1 MPYLSLDNGLK
12 IYYEIYGDEKSYPI
26 ILIHPLG
33 GNIKIWEEEISL
45 ILRSGNYRIIAYE
58 IRGHYRSN
66 MGKNDSF
73 TMDELAND
81 LDKLLKE
88 IKIKSCTLIG
98 HSIGGKIAAVYAK
111 HNSSK
116 IDAIIFISG
125 SSIPIPEDALEDSIA
140 IKIATTKGMD
150 ALAEYERKQKY
161 GQEKAF
167 QDEKEWNYFKEIFT
181 KTSVKGFI
189 AARNA
194 LRTMPNDI
202 NNVLRNANCKL
213 YGIVGSKDN
222 VFMNLKNK
230 MKKEIPN
237 FNLKIIEGEGHWLIL
252 HNPIALDKVLEE
264 FLNEINIHTQTQT
277 QGGQAALK
285 YKR

>member
-1 MPYLSLDNGLK
+1 VPYYSVDDDLK
-12 IYYEIYGDEKSYPI
+12 IYYETYGNVKSYPI
-26 ILIHPLG
+26 VLIHPLG
-33 GNIKIWEEEISL
+33 GNIKIWEEEIHL
-45 ILRSGNYRIIAYE
+45 ILRSGKYRIIAYE

-66 MGKNDSF
+66 MGKSDSF
-73 TMDELAND
+73 TIDDLAND
-81 LDKLLKE
+81 LDKLLNE
-88 IKIKSCTLIG
+88 LKIKTCTLIG
-98 HSIGGKIAAVYAK
+98 HSIGGKIAAAYAK
-111 HNSSK
+111 HNSNK

-140 IKIATTKGMD
+140 IEIATTKGMD
-150 ALAEYERKQKY
+150 AVAEYEREQTY
-161 GQEKAF
+161 GKEKAF
-167 QDEKEWNYFKEIFT
+167 QDEKEWNNFKEICT

-213 YGIVGSKDN
+213 YGIVGSKDD

-230 MKKEIPN
+230 MKQEIPK

-252 HNPIALDKVLEE
+252 HNPVALDKVLEE
-264 FLNEINIHTQTQT
+264 FLNEINIDNNSKHF
-277 QGGQAALK
+277 
-285 YKR
+285 

>member
-1 MPYLSLDNGLK
+1 MPYISLNHDLK
-12 IYYEIYGDEKSYPI
+12 MYYEIYGDEKSYPI
-26 ILIHPLG
+26 VLIHPLG
-33 GNIKIWEEEISL
+33 GNIKIWEEEIHL

-66 MGKNDSF
+66 MGKSDSF
-73 TMDELAND
+73 TMDDLAKD
-81 LDKLLKE
+81 LDKLLNE
-88 IKIKSCTLIG
+88 LKIKKCTLIG
-98 HSIGGKIAAVYAK
+98 HSIGGKIAAVYTK
-111 HNSSK
+111 HNSNK

-140 IKIATTKGMD
+140 IEIATTKGMD
-150 ALAEYERKQKY
+150 AVAEYERQQKAEK
-161 GQEKAF
+161 EKAF
-167 QDEKEWNYFKEIFT
+167 EDEKEWDNFKKIFT
-181 KTSVKGFI
+181 KTSVEGFI

-202 NNVLRNANCKL
+202 NTVLRNSDCKL
-213 YGIVGSKDN
+213 YGIVGSKDD

-230 MKKEIPN
+230 MKQEIPK

-264 FLNEINIHTQTQT
+264 FLNEINIHTHS
-277 QGGQAALK
+277 K
-285 YKR
+285 HI

>member
-1 MPYLSLDNGLK
+1 VPYISLDNDLK
-12 IYYEIYGDEKSYPI
+12 IYYETYGDEKSYPI
-26 ILIHPLG
+26 VLIHPLG

-66 MGKNDSF
+66 MGKSDSF
-73 TMDELAND
+73 TMDDLAND
-81 LDKLLKE
+81 LDKLLNE
-88 IKIKSCTLIG
+88 LKIRKCTLIG

-111 HNSSK
+111 HNSDK

-140 IKIATTKGMD
+140 IEIATTKGMEAVAD
-150 ALAEYERKQKY
+150 YERQQKY
-161 GQEKAF
+161 EKEKAF
-167 QDEKEWNYFKEIFT
+167 KDEKEWNYFKEIFT
-181 KTSVKGFI
+181 KTSIKGFI

-202 NNVLRNANCKL
+202 NNVLKNANCNL
-213 YGIVGSKDN
+213 YGIVGSQDD

-230 MKKEIPN
+230 MKQEIPK
-237 FNLKIIEGEGHWLIL
+237 FKLKIIEGEGHWLIL
-252 HNPIALDKVLEE
+252 HNPVALDKALEE
-264 FLNEINIHTQTQT
+264 FLNEINIDTQQ
-277 QGGQAALK
+277 QASLK
-285 YKR
+285 NI

>member
-1 MPYLSLDNGLK
+1 MPYYSADDDLK
-12 IYYEIYGDEKSYPI
+12 IYYETYGNVKSYPI
-26 ILIHPLG
+26 VLIHPLG
-33 GNIKIWEEEISL
+33 GNIKIWEEEIHL
-45 ILRSGNYRIIAYE
+45 ILRSGKYRIIAYE

-66 MGKNDSF
+66 MGKSDSF
-73 TMDELAND
+73 TIDDLAND
-81 LDKLLKE
+81 LDKLLNE
-88 IKIKSCTLIG
+88 LKIKTCTLIG
-98 HSIGGKIAAVYAK
+98 HSIGGKIAAAYAK
-111 HNSSK
+111 HNSNK

-140 IKIATTKGMD
+140 IEIATTKGMD
-150 ALAEYERKQKY
+150 AVAEYEREQKY
-161 GQEKAF
+161 GKEKAF

-213 YGIVGSKDN
+213 YGIVGSKDD

-230 MKKEIPN
+230 MKQEIPK

-252 HNPIALDKVLEE
+252 HNPVALDKVLEE
-264 FLNEINIHTQTQT
+264 FLNEINIDNNSKHF
-277 QGGQAALK
+277 
-285 YKR
+285 

>member
-1 MPYLSLDNGLK
+1 MPYISLDNDLK
-12 IYYEIYGDEKSYPI
+12 IYYETYGVEKSYPI
-26 ILIHPLG
+26 VLIHPLG

-66 MGKNDSF
+66 MGKSDSF
-73 TMDELAND
+73 TMDDLAND
-81 LDKLLKE
+81 LDKLLNE
-88 IKIKSCTLIG
+88 LKIRKCTLIG

-111 HNSSK
+111 HNSDK

-140 IKIATTKGMD
+140 IEIATTKGMEAVAD
-150 ALAEYERKQKY
+150 YERQQKY
-161 GQEKAF
+161 EKEKAF
-167 QDEKEWNYFKEIFT
+167 KDEKEWNYFKEIFT
-181 KTSVKGFI
+181 KTSIKGFI

-202 NNVLRNANCKL
+202 NNVLKNANCNL
-213 YGIVGSKDN
+213 YGIVGSQDD

-230 MKKEIPN
+230 MKQEILK
-237 FNLKIIEGEGHWLIL
+237 FKLKIIQGEGHWLIL
-252 HNPIALDKVLEE
+252 HNPVALDKALEE
-264 FLNEINIHTQTQT
+264 FLNEINIDTQQ
-277 QGGQAALK
+277 QASLK
-285 YKR
+285 NI

>member
-1 MPYLSLDNGLK
+1 MPYISLDNDLK
-12 IYYEIYGDEKSYPI
+12 IYYETYGDEKSYPI
-26 ILIHPLG
+26 VLIHPLG

-66 MGKNDSF
+66 MGKSDSF
-73 TMDELAND
+73 TMDDLAND
-81 LDKLLKE
+81 LDKLLNKL
-88 IKIKSCTLIG
+88 KIRKCTLVG

-111 HNSSK
+111 HNSDK

-140 IKIATTKGMD
+140 IEIATTKGMEAVAD
-150 ALAEYERKQKY
+150 YERQQKY
-161 GQEKAF
+161 EKEKAF
-167 QDEKEWNYFKEIFT
+167 KDEKEWNYFKEIFT
-181 KTSVKGFI
+181 KTSIKGFI

-202 NNVLRNANCKL
+202 NNVLKNANCNL
-213 YGIVGSKDN
+213 YGIVGSQDD

-230 MKKEIPN
+230 MKQEIPK
-237 FNLKIIEGEGHWLIL
+237 FKLKIIQGEGHWLIL
-252 HNPIALDKVLEE
+252 HNPVALDKALEK
-264 FLNEINIHTQTQT
+264 FLNEINIDTQQ
-277 QGGQAALK
+277 QASLK
-285 YKR
+285 NI

>member
-1 MPYLSLDNGLK
+1 MPYISLDNDLK
-12 IYYEIYGDEKSYPI
+12 IYYETYGVEKSYPI
-26 ILIHPLG
+26 VLIHPLG

-66 MGKNDSF
+66 MGKSDSF
-73 TMDELAND
+73 TMDDLAND
-81 LDKLLKE
+81 LDKLLNE
-88 IKIKSCTLIG
+88 LKIRKCTLIG

-111 HNSSK
+111 HNSDK

-140 IKIATTKGMD
+140 IEIATTKGMEAVAD
-150 ALAEYERKQKY
+150 YERQQKY
-161 GQEKAF
+161 EKEKAF
-167 QDEKEWNYFKEIFT
+167 KDEKEWNYFKEIFT
-181 KTSVKGFI
+181 KTSIKGFI

-202 NNVLRNANCKL
+202 NNVLKNANCNL
-213 YGIVGSKDN
+213 YGIVGSQDD

-230 MKKEIPN
+230 MKQEIPK
-237 FNLKIIEGEGHWLIL
+237 FKLKIIQGEGHWLIL
-252 HNPIALDKVLEE
+252 HNPVALDKALEE
-264 FLNEINIHTQTQT
+264 FLNEINIDTQQ
-277 QGGQAALK
+277 QASLK
-285 YKR
+285 NI

>member
-1 MPYLSLDNGLK
+1 VPYYSADDDLK
-12 IYYEIYGDEKSYPI
+12 IYYETYGNVKSYPI
-26 ILIHPLG
+26 VLIHPLG
-33 GNIKIWEEEISL
+33 GNIKIWQEEIHL

-66 MGKNDSF
+66 MGKSDSF
-73 TMDELAND
+73 TIDDLAND
-81 LDKLLKE
+81 LDKLLNE
-88 IKIKSCTLIG
+88 LKIKTCTLIG
-98 HSIGGKIAAVYAK
+98 HSIGGKIAAAYAK
-111 HNSSK
+111 HNSNK

-140 IKIATTKGMD
+140 IEIATTKGMD
-150 ALAEYERKQKY
+150 AVAEYEREQKY
-161 GQEKAF
+161 GKEKAF

-213 YGIVGSKDN
+213 YGIVGSKDD

-230 MKKEIPN
+230 MKQEIPK

-252 HNPIALDKVLEE
+252 HNPVALDKVLEE
-264 FLNEINIHTQTQT
+264 FLNEINIDNNSKHF
-277 QGGQAALK
+277 
-285 YKR
+285 

>member
-1 MPYLSLDNGLK
+1 MPYYSADDDLK
-12 IYYEIYGDEKSYPI
+12 IYYETYGNVKSYPI
-26 ILIHPLG
+26 VLIHPLG
-33 GNIKIWEEEISL
+33 GNIKIWQEEIHL

-66 MGKNDSF
+66 MGKSDSF
-73 TMDELAND
+73 TMDDLAND
-81 LDKLLKE
+81 LDKLLNE
-88 IKIKSCTLIG
+88 LKIKTCTLIG

-140 IKIATTKGMD
+140 IEIATTKGMD
-150 ALAEYERKQKY
+150 AVAEYEREQKY
-161 GQEKAF
+161 GKEKAF

-213 YGIVGSKDN
+213 YGIVGSKDD
-222 VFMNLKNK
+222 VFMNLKNE
-230 MKKEIPN
+230 MKQEIPK

-252 HNPIALDKVLEE
+252 HNPVALDKVLEE
-264 FLNEINIHTQTQT
+264 FLNEINIDTNS
-277 QGGQAALK
+277 K
-285 YKR
+285 PF

>member
-1 MPYLSLDNGLK
+1 MPYYSADDDLK
-12 IYYEIYGDEKSYPI
+12 IYYETYGNVESYPI
-26 ILIHPLG
+26 VLIHPLG
-33 GNIKIWEEEISL
+33 GNIKIWQEEINL

-66 MGKNDSF
+66 MGKSDSF
-73 TMDELAND
+73 TMEDLAND
-81 LDKLLKE
+81 LDKLLNE
-88 IKIKSCTLIG
+88 LKIKTCTLIG

-125 SSIPIPEDALEDSIA
+125 SSIPIPEDALEDSVA
-140 IKIATTKGMD
+140 IEIATTKGMD
-150 ALAEYERKQKY
+150 AVAEYEREQTY
-161 GQEKAF
+161 GKENAF

-213 YGIVGSKDN
+213 YGIVGSKDD
-222 VFMNLKNK
+222 VFMNLKNE
-230 MKKEIPN
+230 MKQEIPK

-252 HNPIALDKVLEE
+252 HNPVALDKVLEE
-264 FLNEINIHTQTQT
+264 FLNEINTGTNSKHF
-277 QGGQAALK
+277 
-285 YKR
+285 

>member
-1 MPYLSLDNGLK
+1 MPYISLDNDLK
-12 IYYEIYGDEKSYPI
+12 VYYETYGDEKSYPI
-26 ILIHPLG
+26 VLIHPLG

-66 MGKNDSF
+66 MGKSDSF
-73 TMDELAND
+73 TMDDLAND
-81 LDKLLKE
+81 LDKLLNE
-88 IKIKSCTLIG
+88 LKIRKCTLVG

-111 HNSSK
+111 HNSDK

-140 IKIATTKGMD
+140 IEIATTKGMEAVAD
-150 ALAEYERKQKY
+150 YERQQKY
-161 GQEKAF
+161 EKEKAF
-167 QDEKEWNYFKEIFT
+167 KDEKEWNYFKEIFT
-181 KTSVKGFI
+181 KTSIKGFI

-202 NNVLRNANCKL
+202 NNVLKNANCNL
-213 YGIVGSKDN
+213 YGIVGSQDD

-230 MKKEIPN
+230 MKQEIPK
-237 FNLKIIEGEGHWLIL
+237 FKLKIIQGEGHWLIL
-252 HNPIALDKVLEE
+252 HNPVALDKALEK
-264 FLNEINIHTQTQT
+264 FLNEINIDTQQ
-277 QGGQAALK
+277 QASLK
-285 YKR
+285 NI

>member
-1 MPYLSLDNGLK
+1 VPYYSADDDLK
-12 IYYEIYGDEKSYPI
+12 IYYETYGNVESYPI
-26 ILIHPLG
+26 VLIHPLG
-33 GNIKIWEEEISL
+33 GNIKIWQEEINL

-66 MGKNDSF
+66 MGKSDSF
-73 TMDELAND
+73 TMEDLAND
-81 LDKLLKE
+81 LDKLLNE
-88 IKIKSCTLIG
+88 LKIKTCTLIG

-125 SSIPIPEDALEDSIA
+125 SSIPIPEDALEDSVA
-140 IKIATTKGMD
+140 IEIATTKGMD
-150 ALAEYERKQKY
+150 AVAEYEREQTY
-161 GQEKAF
+161 GKENAF

-213 YGIVGSKDN
+213 YGIVGSKDD
-222 VFMNLKNK
+222 VFMNLKNE
-230 MKKEIPN
+230 MKQEIPK

-252 HNPIALDKVLEE
+252 HNPVALDKVLEE
-264 FLNEINIHTQTQT
+264 FLNEINTGTNSKHF
-277 QGGQAALK
+277 
-285 YKR
+285 

>member
-1 MPYLSLDNGLK
+1 MPYISLDNDLK
-12 IYYEIYGDEKSYPI
+12 IYYETYGDEKSYPI
-26 ILIHPLG
+26 VLIHPLG

-66 MGKNDSF
+66 MGKSDSF
-73 TMDELAND
+73 TMDDLAND
-81 LDKLLKE
+81 LDKLLNE
-88 IKIKSCTLIG
+88 LKIRKCTLVG

-111 HNSSK
+111 HNSDK

-140 IKIATTKGMD
+140 IEIATTKGMEAVAD
-150 ALAEYERKQKY
+150 YERQQKY
-161 GQEKAF
+161 EKEKAF
-167 QDEKEWNYFKEIFT
+167 KDEKEWNYFKEIFT
-181 KTSVKGFI
+181 KTSIKGFI

-202 NNVLRNANCKL
+202 NNVLKNANCNL
-213 YGIVGSKDN
+213 YGIVGSQDD

-230 MKKEIPN
+230 MKQEIPK
-237 FNLKIIEGEGHWLIL
+237 FKLKIIQGEGHWLIL
-252 HNPIALDKVLEE
+252 HNPVALDKALEE
-264 FLNEINIHTQTQT
+264 FLNEINIDKQQ
-277 QGGQAALK
+277 QASLK
-285 YKR
+285 NI

>member
-1 MPYLSLDNGLK
+1 MPYISLDNDLK
-12 IYYEIYGDEKSYPI
+12 IYYETYGDEKSYPI
-26 ILIHPLG
+26 VLIHPLG

-66 MGKNDSF
+66 MGKSDSF
-73 TMDELAND
+73 TMDDLAND
-81 LDKLLKE
+81 LDKLLNE
-88 IKIKSCTLIG
+88 LKIRKCTLVG

-111 HNSSK
+111 HNSDK

-140 IKIATTKGMD
+140 IEIATTKGMEAVAD
-150 ALAEYERKQKY
+150 YERQQKY
-161 GQEKAF
+161 EKEKAF
-167 QDEKEWNYFKEIFT
+167 KDEKEWNYFKEIFT
-181 KTSVKGFI
+181 KTSIKGFI

-202 NNVLRNANCKL
+202 NNVLKNANCNL
-213 YGIVGSKDN
+213 YGIVGSQDD

-230 MKKEIPN
+230 MKQEIPK
-237 FNLKIIEGEGHWLIL
+237 FKLKIIQGEGHWLIL
-252 HNPIALDKVLEE
+252 HNPVALDKALEE
-264 FLNEINIHTQTQT
+264 FLNEINIDTQQ
-277 QGGQAALK
+277 QASLK
-285 YKR
+285 NI

>member
-1 MPYLSLDNGLK
+1 VPYISLDSDLK
-12 IYYEIYGDEKSYPI
+12 IYYETYGDEKSYPI
-26 ILIHPLG
+26 VLIHPLG

-66 MGKNDSF
+66 MGKSDSF
-73 TMDELAND
+73 TMDDLGND
-81 LDKLLKE
+81 LDKLLNE
-88 IKIKSCTLIG
+88 LKIRKCTLVG

-111 HNSSK
+111 HNSDK

-140 IKIATTKGMD
+140 IEIATTKGMEAVAD
-150 ALAEYERKQKY
+150 YERQQKY
-161 GQEKAF
+161 EKEKAF
-167 QDEKEWNYFKEIFT
+167 KDEKEWNYFKEIFT
-181 KTSVKGFI
+181 KTSIKGFI

-202 NNVLRNANCKL
+202 NNVLKNANCNL
-213 YGIVGSKDN
+213 YGIVGSQDD

-230 MKKEIPN
+230 MKQEIPK
-237 FNLKIIEGEGHWLIL
+237 FKLKIIQGEGHWLIL
-252 HNPIALDKVLEE
+252 HNPVALDKALEE
-264 FLNEINIHTQTQT
+264 FLNEINIDTQQP
-277 QGGQAALK
+277 ASVK
-285 YKR
+285 NI

>member
-1 MPYLSLDNGLK
+1 VPYYSADDDLK
-12 IYYEIYGDEKSYPI
+12 IYYETYGNVKSYPI
-26 ILIHPLG
+26 VLIHPLG
-33 GNIKIWEEEISL
+33 GNIKIWQEEIHL

-66 MGKNDSF
+66 MGKSDSF
-73 TMDELAND
+73 TMDDLAND
-81 LDKLLKE
+81 LDKLLNE
-88 IKIKSCTLIG
+88 LKIKKCTLIG

-140 IKIATTKGMD
+140 IEIATTKGMD
-150 ALAEYERKQKY
+150 AVAEYEREQTY
-161 GQEKAF
+161 GKENAF

-194 LRTMPNDI
+194 LRTMPDDI

-213 YGIVGSKDN
+213 YGIVGSKDD
-222 VFMNLKNK
+222 VFMNLKNE
-230 MKKEIPN
+230 MKQEIPK

-252 HNPIALDKVLEE
+252 HNPVALDKVLEE
-264 FLNEINIHTQTQT
+264 FLNEINIDTNS
-277 QGGQAALK
+277 K
-285 YKR
+285 PF

>member
-1 MPYLSLDNGLK
+1 MPYYAVDDDLK
-12 IYYEIYGDEKSYPI
+12 IYYETYGNVKSYPI
-26 ILIHPLG
+26 VLIHPLG
-33 GNIKIWEEEISL
+33 GNIKIWEEEIPL

-66 MGKNDSF
+66 MGKSDSF
-73 TMDELAND
+73 TMDDLAND
-81 LDKLLKE
+81 LDKLLNE
-88 IKIKSCTLIG
+88 LKIKTCTLIG

-140 IKIATTKGMD
+140 IEIATTKGMD
-150 ALAEYERKQKY
+150 AVAEYEREQTY
-161 GQEKAF
+161 GKENAF

-213 YGIVGSKDN
+213 YGIVGSKDD
-222 VFMNLKNK
+222 VFMNLKNE
-230 MKKEIPN
+230 MKQEIPK

-252 HNPIALDKVLEE
+252 HNPVALDKVLEE
-264 FLNEINIHTQTQT
+264 FLNEINIDNNSKHF
-277 QGGQAALK
+277 
-285 YKR
+285 

>member
-1 MPYLSLDNGLK
+1 MPYISLDNDLK
-12 IYYEIYGDEKSYPI
+12 IYYETYGDEKSYPI
-26 ILIHPLG
+26 VLIHPLG

-66 MGKNDSF
+66 MGKSDSF
-73 TMDELAND
+73 TMDDLAND
-81 LDKLLKE
+81 LDKLLNE
-88 IKIKSCTLIG
+88 LKIRKCTLVG

-111 HNSSK
+111 HNSDK

-140 IKIATTKGMD
+140 IEIATTKGMEAVAD
-150 ALAEYERKQKY
+150 YERQQKY
-161 GQEKAF
+161 EKEKAF
-167 QDEKEWNYFKEIFT
+167 KDEKEWNYFKEIFT
-181 KTSVKGFI
+181 KTSIKGFI

-202 NNVLRNANCKL
+202 NNVLKTANCNL
-213 YGIVGSKDN
+213 YGIVGSQDD

-230 MKKEIPN
+230 MKQEIPK
-237 FNLKIIEGEGHWLIL
+237 FKLKIIQGEGHWLIL
-252 HNPIALDKVLEE
+252 HNPVALDKALEK
-264 FLNEINIHTQTQT
+264 FLNEINIDTQQ
-277 QGGQAALK
+277 QASLK
-285 YKR
+285 NI

>member
-1 MPYLSLDNGLK
+1 MPYISLDNDLK
-12 IYYEIYGDEKSYPI
+12 IYYETYGDEKSYPI
-26 ILIHPLG
+26 VLIHPLG

-66 MGKNDSF
+66 MGKSDSF
-73 TMDELAND
+73 TMDDLGND
-81 LDKLLKE
+81 LDKLLNE
-88 IKIKSCTLIG
+88 LKIRKCTLVG

-111 HNSSK
+111 HNSDK

-140 IKIATTKGMD
+140 IEIATTKGMEAVAD
-150 ALAEYERKQKY
+150 YERQQKY
-161 GQEKAF
+161 EKEKAF
-167 QDEKEWNYFKEIFT
+167 KDEKEWNYFKEIFT
-181 KTSVKGFI
+181 KTSIKGFI

-202 NNVLRNANCKL
+202 NNVLKNANCNL
-213 YGIVGSKDN
+213 YGIVGSQDD

-230 MKKEIPN
+230 MKQEIPK
-237 FNLKIIEGEGHWLIL
+237 FKLKIIQGEGHWLIL
-252 HNPIALDKVLEE
+252 HNPVALDKALEK
-264 FLNEINIHTQTQT
+264 FLNEINIDTQQ
-277 QGGQAALK
+277 QASLK
-285 YKR
+285 NI

>member
-1 MPYLSLDNGLK
+1 VPYISLDNDLK
-12 IYYEIYGDEKSYPI
+12 IYYETYGDEKSYPI
-26 ILIHPLG
+26 VLIHPLG

-66 MGKNDSF
+66 MGKSDSF
-73 TMDELAND
+73 TMDDLAND
-81 LDKLLKE
+81 LDKLLNE
-88 IKIKSCTLIG
+88 LKIRKCTLIG

-111 HNSSK
+111 HNSNK

-140 IKIATTKGMD
+140 IEIATTKGMEAVAD
-150 ALAEYERKQKY
+150 YERQQKY
-161 GQEKAF
+161 EKEKAF
-167 QDEKEWNYFKEIFT
+167 KDEKEWNYFKEIFT
-181 KTSVKGFI
+181 KTSIKGFI

-202 NNVLRNANCKL
+202 NNVLKNANCNL
-213 YGIVGSKDN
+213 YGIVGSQDD

-230 MKKEIPN
+230 MKQEIPK
-237 FNLKIIEGEGHWLIL
+237 FKLKIIQGEGHWLIL
-252 HNPIALDKVLEE
+252 HNPVALDKALEE
-264 FLNEINIHTQTQT
+264 FLNEINIDTQQ
-277 QGGQAALK
+277 QASLK
-285 YKR
+285 NI

>member
-1 MPYLSLDNGLK
+1 MPYISLDNDLK
-12 IYYEIYGDEKSYPI
+12 IYYETYGDEKSYPI
-26 ILIHPLG
+26 VLIHPLG

-66 MGKNDSF
+66 MGKSDIF
-73 TMDELAND
+73 TMEDLAND
-81 LDKLLKE
+81 LDKILNELK
-88 IKIKSCTLIG
+88 IRKCTLIG

-111 HNSSK
+111 HNSDK

-140 IKIATTKGMD
+140 IEIATTKGMD
-150 ALAEYERKQKY
+150 AVAEYEREQTY
-161 GQEKAF
+161 GKENAF
-167 QDEKEWNYFKEIFT
+167 QDEKEWNYFKEIFR
-181 KTSVKGFI
+181 KTSIQGFI

-202 NNVLRNANCKL
+202 NNVLKNANCNL
-213 YGIVGSKDN
+213 YGIVGSQDD

-230 MKKEIPN
+230 MKQEIPK
-237 FNLKIIEGEGHWLIL
+237 FKLKIIEGEGHWLIL
-252 HNPIALDKVLEE
+252 HNPVALDKALEE
-264 FLNEINIHTQTQT
+264 FLNEINIDTQQ
-277 QGGQAALK
+277 QASLK
-285 YKR
+285 NI

>member
-1 MPYLSLDNGLK
+1 MPYYSADDDLK
-12 IYYEIYGDEKSYPI
+12 IYYETYGNVKSYPI
-26 ILIHPLG
+26 VLIHPLG
-33 GNIKIWEEEISL
+33 GNIKIWQEEIHL

-66 MGKNDSF
+66 MGKSDSF
-73 TMDELAND
+73 TMDDLAND
-81 LDKLLKE
+81 LDKLLNE
-88 IKIKSCTLIG
+88 LKIKTCTLIG

-125 SSIPIPEDALEDSIA
+125 SSIPIPEDALEDSLA
-140 IKIATTKGMD
+140 IEIATTKGMD
-150 ALAEYERKQKY
+150 AVAEYEREQKY
-161 GQEKAF
+161 GKEKAF
-167 QDEKEWNYFKEIFT
+167 QDEKEWNNFKEIFT

-194 LRTMPNDI
+194 LRTMPDDI

-213 YGIVGSKDN
+213 YGIVGSKDD
-222 VFMNLKNK
+222 VFMNLKNE
-230 MKKEIPN
+230 MKQEIPK

-252 HNPIALDKVLEE
+252 HNPVALDKVLEE
-264 FLNEINIHTQTQT
+264 FLNEINIDTNSKHF
-277 QGGQAALK
+277 
-285 YKR
+285 

>member
-1 MPYLSLDNGLK
+1 MPYYSVDDDLK
-12 IYYEIYGDEKSYPI
+12 IYYETYGNVKSYPI
-26 ILIHPLG
+26 VLIHPLG
-33 GNIKIWEEEISL
+33 GNIKIWEEEIHL
-45 ILRSGNYRIIAYE
+45 ILRSGKYRIIAYE

-66 MGKNDSF
+66 MGKSDSF
-73 TMDELAND
+73 TIDDLAND
-81 LDKLLKE
+81 LDKLLNE
-88 IKIKSCTLIG
+88 LKIKTCTLIG
-98 HSIGGKIAAVYAK
+98 HSIGGKIAAAYAK
-111 HNSSK
+111 HNSNK

-140 IKIATTKGMD
+140 IEIATTKGMD
-150 ALAEYERKQKY
+150 AVAEYEREQTY
-161 GQEKAF
+161 GKEKAF
-167 QDEKEWNYFKEIFT
+167 QDEKKWNYFKEIFT

-213 YGIVGSKDN
+213 YGIVGSKDD

-230 MKKEIPN
+230 MKQEIPK

-252 HNPIALDKVLEE
+252 HNPVALDKVLEE
-264 FLNEINIHTQTQT
+264 FLNEINIDNNSKHF
-277 QGGQAALK
+277 
-285 YKR
+285 

>member
-1 MPYLSLDNGLK
+1 MPYISLDNDLK
-12 IYYEIYGDEKSYPI
+12 IYYETYGDEKSYPI
-26 ILIHPLG
+26 VLIHPLG

-66 MGKNDSF
+66 MGKSDSF
-73 TMDELAND
+73 TMDDLAND
-81 LDKLLKE
+81 LAKLLSE
-88 IKIKSCTLIG
+88 LKIRKCTLIG

-111 HNSSK
+111 HNSDK

-140 IKIATTKGMD
+140 IEIATTKGMEAVAD
-150 ALAEYERKQKY
+150 YERQQKY
-161 GQEKAF
+161 EKEKAF
-167 QDEKEWNYFKEIFT
+167 KDEKEWNYFKEIFT
-181 KTSVKGFI
+181 KTSIKGFI

-202 NNVLRNANCKL
+202 NNVLKNANCNL
-213 YGIVGSKDN
+213 YGIVGSQDD

-230 MKKEIPN
+230 MKQEIPK
-237 FNLKIIEGEGHWLIL
+237 FKLKIIEGEGHWLIL
-252 HNPIALDKVLEE
+252 HNPVALDKALEE
-264 FLNEINIHTQTQT
+264 FLNEINIDTEQ
-277 QGGQAALK
+277 QASLK
-285 YKR
+285 NI